1 MQCNYNKILRINLL
15 LFKDF
20 KIHLL
25 LDNRLRTNVEVFSR
39 KLRNER
45 RLWRVVVS
53 GGGVDGVGE
62 RVIENRNKELFLDRE
77 NKRENF
83 FFLFPFSFSE
93 YDGRREFSPLRSSWK
108 RAVKKIT
115 HKFFA
120 FDFYLLIIIIFLI
133 QAAIVSVTTNSFIY
147 DLPPFLFT
155 AFLEKILQEKD
166 LNYRLLMN
174 SLYHHRLPFFPLLQ
188 VSFYSETL

>member
-77 NKRENF
+77 NKRENC